1 MYGKSEPTRESDLEY
16 YERRYYNGL
25 KDGYYKLEIS
35 GSTYRCPFCRNKDYD
50 SLSELLRHAARIIG
64 DTRETVK
71 ECAKHSALQRYLG
84 NHKSPSVKTCKDKL
98 PALSVS
104 IDKDSSHNVDIA
116 AGDELFVWPWIVILA
131 NNVTK
136 FDPKSRK
143 HVGKNHK
150 KIKEEL
156 IMKGFQPLK
165 VIALWN
171 RYGQTPFAIVEF
183 GKEWD
188 GFHNAVMLERSFIA
202 EHCGKKDYLDLEKQD
217 RGDSLYG
224 WMARGDDYNNFK
236 DIFGKHLRDN
246 GDLKTVSG
254 KEAEDNRKAKK
265 LVIGLANT
273 LLMKNKEY
281 EQTASKFHE
290 ASETLTKVMVQKEEM
305 LELFNKEISK
315 MRQVER
321 DYLENVS
328 KDHEK
333 ARLELEARRNELMSR
348 EKDLQRRQAN
358 NHTERNK
365 IYLEKKKNEMAIAEQ
380 KKADEQMMHLAEEHK
395 KAKEKLHKK
404 IHDLERGLD
413 AKQALELEIEQLR
426 GALQVMNH
434 IGDTDLE
441 EKKKLESIKMDLQE
455 KEEELEGVEDL
466 QQTLVVQERKTNDEL
481 QDARKTLTSWIGLPK
496 GNAIIAVKRMGDI
509 DIKPFEEAAERKLSD
524 DVNMKAATKRKLSYE
539 VKLKAIEWCSQ
550 WEEHLKDPSW
560 HPFKIVI
567 DKEGNSKEILD
578 EGDEKLKSLKEE
590 LGDEVHDAVATALK
604 EMNEYNPSGRYT
616 IPELWNFR
624 EGRKA
629 SLKEGV
635 CHLMKQWKLLKPTT
649 KRKRN

>member
-365 IYLEKKKNEMAIAEQ
+365 IYLEKKK
-380 KKADEQMMHLAEEHK
+380 
-395 KAKEKLHKK
+395 
-404 IHDLERGLD
+404 
-413 AKQALELEIEQLR
+413 
-426 GALQVMNH
+426 
-434 IGDTDLE
+434 
-441 EKKKLESIKMDLQE
+441 
-455 KEEELEGVEDL
+455 
-466 QQTLVVQERKTNDEL
+466 
-481 QDARKTLTSWIGLPK
+481 
-496 GNAIIAVKRMGDI
+496 
-509 DIKPFEEAAERKLSD
+509 
-524 DVNMKAATKRKLSYE
+524 
-539 VKLKAIEWCSQ
+539 
-550 WEEHLKDPSW
+550 
-560 HPFKIVI
+560 
-567 DKEGNSKEILD
+567 
-578 EGDEKLKSLKEE
+578 
-590 LGDEVHDAVATALK
+590 
-604 EMNEYNPSGRYT
+604 
-616 IPELWNFR
+616 
-624 EGRKA
+624 
-629 SLKEGV
+629 
-635 CHLMKQWKLLKPTT
+635 
-649 KRKRN
+649 